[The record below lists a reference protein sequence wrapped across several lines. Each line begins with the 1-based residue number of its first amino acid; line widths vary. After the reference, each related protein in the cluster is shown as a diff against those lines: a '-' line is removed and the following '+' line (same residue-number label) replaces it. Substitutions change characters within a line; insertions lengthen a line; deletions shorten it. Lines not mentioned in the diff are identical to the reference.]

1 MAPLGSDCSH
11 VQCQDRMKPEGCDIR
26 ARGLYVGGM
35 RWVVAL
41 VIGMVVLGAPTA
53 TNAQVVIEEGLDW
66 DDEWRTVEPWDW
78 VTAGVLSVGT
88 LTIALTAETDEGR
101 WVRGNALDDAVHRG
115 LHART
120 ERGRRVASILSDVTR
135 SLVIAPAVFVDLG
148 LAGRENPTVAVRL
161 AGASILS
168 FATSTFLMTG
178 AKYLFRRERPLG
190 RRCDEDVED
199 DDCESGSRYRSF
211 FSGHAATAFTAASL
225 TCTYH
230 QRLPLYGSRAGDI
243 AACATA
249 MGFATMTSLLRVV
262 AEKHH
267 FSDVVVG
274 ALVGFLSGFLL
285 PTSLYFGFRR

>member
-1 MAPLGSDCSH
+1 
-11 VQCQDRMKPEGCDIR
+11 
-26 ARGLYVGGM
+26 M
-35 RWVVAL
+35 RWVVFL
-41 VIGMVVLGAPTA
+41 IGMVALGASAPA
-53 TNAQVVIEEGLDW
+53 HAQVMEDTIRWE
-66 DDEWRTVEPWDW
+66 DEWRVVEPWDW
-78 VTAGVLSVGT
+78 VAAGVLSVGT
-88 LTIALTAETDEGR
+88 LTIAIAADSDEGR
-101 WVRGNALDDAVHRG
+101 WVRGNPLDAAVHRG

-120 ERGRRVASILSDVTR
+120 ERGRRTAAILSDVTR
-135 SLVIAPAVFVDLG
+135 SLVVTPAVFVDLG
-148 LAGRENPTVAVRL
+148 LAARESPEVAIRL
-161 AGASILS
+161 AGASLLS
-168 FATSTFLMTG
+168 FATATFLMTG

-230 QRLPLYGSRAGDI
+230 QRMPLYGSRGGDI
-243 AACATA
+243 AACVTA
-249 MGFATMTSLLRVV
+249 MGLATATSLLRVV

-274 ALVGFLSGFLL
+274 AIVGFLSGFLL

>member
-1 MAPLGSDCSH
+1 M
-11 VQCQDRMKPEGCDIR
+11 RPEGCDIR
-26 ARGLYVGGM
+26 GWALYAGTM

-41 VIGMVVLGAPTA
+41 VIGTAALSAPATA
-53 TNAQVVIEEGLDW
+53 SAQVVIEEDRLQW
-66 DDEWRTVEPWDW
+66 DDEWRVLEPWDW
-78 VTAGVLSVGT
+78 VAAGVLSVGT
-88 LTIALTAETDEGR
+88 LTIALAADSDEGW
-101 WVRGNALDDAVHRG
+101 WVRGNRLDDAVHRG

-120 ERGRRVASILSDVTR
+120 ERGRHIAGILSDVTR
-135 SLVIAPAVFVDLG
+135 SLVITPAVFVDLG
-148 LAGRENPTVAVRL
+148 LAARESPQVAVRL
-161 AGASILS
+161 GGASLLS
-168 FATSTFLMTG
+168 FATATFLMTG
-178 AKYLFRRERPLG
+178 TKYLVRRERPLG

-230 QRLPLYGSRAGDI
+230 QRLPLYGTRAGDI
-243 AACATA
+243 AACVTAMTFATA
-249 MGFATMTSLLRVV
+249 TSLLRIV

-274 ALVGFLSGFLL
+274 AIVGFLSGFIL